1 MADGSRSALWE
12 WFVKGVAITIPLVL
26 TLAILLFVLQFILGM
41 LSPVV
46 GAVELLWPGNSL
58 PAVVIQ
64 LSTLAS
70 LLGLFV
76 LVGFVAER
84 TTGSSFATSF
94 HERMEGL
101 PMIGSLYTS
110 VHQASDVL
118 FEDENDQFQD
128 VKLVEFPHQ
137 DSYMLGFLTA
147 ETPPEVR
154 EGAGVDEM
162 LTVMVPLGPN
172 PTSNGFVMH
181 VPAERVRDVDLTVE
195 DAVHAIATLGVAEDP
210 EE

>member
-1 MADGSRSALWE
+1 MADGSRSALGE

-26 TLAILLFVLQFILGM
+26 TLAILLFVLDFILGM

-46 GAVELLWPGNSL
+46 GAVELLWPGSSPPSVL
-58 PAVVIQ
+58 IE

-70 LLGLFV
+70 LLGLFL
-76 LVGFVAER
+76 LVGFVADR
-84 TTGSSFATSF
+84 TSGSSTASAF
-94 HERMEGL
+94 HEWMEEL
-101 PMIGSLYTS
+101 PLVGSLYTS
-110 VHQASDVL
+110 VHQASAVL

-128 VKLVEFPHQ
+128 VKLVEFPHR

-147 ETPPEVR
+147 ETPPEIR

-162 LTVMVPLGPN
+162 RTVMVPLGPN
-172 PTSNGFVMH
+172 PTSNGFVLH
-181 VPAERVRDVDLTVE
+181 VPSERVRDVDMTVE
-195 DAVHAIATLGVAEDP
+195 DAAHAIATLGVAEDP